1 MASFDAAARSPQ
13 LRLSGDNRMFRSSL
27 LAVAVA
33 AAVAAPLPAAAQPTG
48 RTPQPEVDDV
58 ISVTGARRREEAV
71 QEVPIPVNVVD
82 GELITEAGA
91 FNVNRIKELVPA
103 VQFYSSNPRNTGVN
117 IRGIGAPFGL
127 TNDGIEPGVGYY
139 VDGVLYARPAATTLD
154 FIDIERVEVL
164 RGPQGTLFGKN
175 TTAGAILVTTRKP
188 SFTPEYDF
196 ELGYGEDEFA
206 QAKMSIPG
214 PLGDKVAGRVSVSST
229 QRDG

>member
-1 MASFDAAARSPQ
+1 MAVLRCCGTVVAAVF
-13 LRLSGDNRMFRSSL
+13 SGRALMFRLSL

-33 AAVAAPLPAAAQPTG
+33 AAVASPLPAAAQPAG
-48 RTPQPEVDDV
+48 RTLQPEVDDV

-71 QEVPIPVNVVD
+71 QEVPIPVSVVD

-117 IRGIGAPFGL
+117 IRGLGAPFGL

-164 RGPQGTLFGKN
+164 RGPQG
-175 TTAGAILVTTRKP
+175 
-188 SFTPEYDF
+188 
-196 ELGYGEDEFA
+196 
-206 QAKMSIPG
+206 
-214 PLGDKVAGRVSVSST
+214 
-229 QRDG
+229 